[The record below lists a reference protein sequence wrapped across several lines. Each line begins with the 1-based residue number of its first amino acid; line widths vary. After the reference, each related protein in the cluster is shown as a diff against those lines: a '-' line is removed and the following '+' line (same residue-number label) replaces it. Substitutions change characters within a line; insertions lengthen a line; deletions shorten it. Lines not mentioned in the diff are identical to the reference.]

1 MNVKELIEE
10 LKQYPEDAEV
20 GYYAMNSH
28 LRMHGRTDNKIIG
41 VETAFWCGVKPVV
54 ALVGDFS

>member
-28 LRMHGRTDNKIIG
+28 LRMH
-41 VETAFWCGVKPVV
+41 VHMV
-54 ALVGDFS
+54 